1 MKLITLRIPE
11 RYIVELDQLVA
22 EGHYPSR
29 AEAMRTAIRDLIS
42 DEVWVK
48 HELKP
53 ISQRPSKPIC
63 MDKSTTNDI

>member
-29 AEAMRTAIRDLIS
+29 AEAMRTAIRDLLS

-48 HELKP
+48 HGFAPLSK
-53 ISQRPSKPIC
+53 RPSKPIC
-63 MDKSTTNDI
+63 MDNQTTNDI

>member
-42 DEVWVK
+42 DEVWTTHK
-48 HELKP
+48 SIP
-53 ISQRPSKPIC
+53 IYKRPCQPIC
-63 MDKSTTNDI
+63 MGLNHK